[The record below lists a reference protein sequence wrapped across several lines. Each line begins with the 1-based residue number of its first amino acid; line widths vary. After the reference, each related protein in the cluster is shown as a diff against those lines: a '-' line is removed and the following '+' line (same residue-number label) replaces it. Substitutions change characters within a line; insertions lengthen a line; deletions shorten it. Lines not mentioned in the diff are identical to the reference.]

1 MRMNGE
7 MSRNAFLTN
16 AAEELRGPV
25 NGVLGMN
32 DMILEGTKDK
42 QLQEYASNVEL
53 AGKTLLGMVNNI
65 ADLAKMESGSMGLE
79 ESLKAYEQGSAM
91 LTSLEKELAEAT
103 RRVTILR
110 QDEAGNDVEEEV
122 IPEEDA

>member
-1 MRMNGE
+1 M
-7 MSRNAFLTN
+7 
-16 AAEELRGPV
+16 AAKTGKKKATFEEQL
-25 NGVLGMN
+25 
-32 DMILEGTKDK
+32 LELEKLIG
-42 QLQEYASNVEL
+42 Q
-53 AGKTLLGMVNNI
+53 
-65 ADLAKMESGSMGLE
+65 MESGSMGLE

-110 QDEAGNDVEEEV
+110 QDESGEDVEEAF